1 MSDEM
6 ENDKSDENADED
18 EKGVKIVQEHFFVK
32 SVLAMIRKLSVLF
45 LSLVQNVDVEPV
57 DIFQRIHGDETQ
69 QIESFIGE
77 QRSPTKLKHHN
88 CFDSS
93 ELSENNSDEK
103 GKPPRNSD
111 YPTQIKNDLRREY
124 FGC

>member
-6 ENDKSDENADED
+6 ENGKNDENADED

-57 DIFQRIHGDETQ
+57 DIFQRIHGYETQ

-88 CFDSS
+88 CFDCS
-93 ELSENNSDEK
+93 
-103 GKPPRNSD
+103 
-111 YPTQIKNDLRREY
+111 
-124 FGC
+124 